1 MSCGETPVP
10 LQRTLPGSV
19 LRAKQHPLGAK
30 DGTCATG
37 GKHSSNRGAS
47 VGAAR
52 SRGRS
57 VASKT
62 RATEHRGTSPVAIP
76 GVEILIDGVPYV
88 PLSSALATAPPAP
101 VVADAGPGVQQSG
114 ATEESAG
121 VIEGQQ
127 PVGVE
132 QGLEGVS
139 KGQDGDEEAAG
150 YTAVD
155 AQEVAVPE
163 TEAEAQEECEARK
176 DGKERAEQAQEEAEE
191 ESAEGHADEARGA
204 DE

>member
-1 MSCGETPVP
+1 MSCGDTPVP

-30 DGTCATG
+30 DSTCATG
-37 GKHSSNRGAS
+37 GKHSTSRGSS

-57 VASKT
+57 VAPKT
-62 RATEHRGTSPVAIP
+62 RAAEHRGTSPVAIP

-88 PLSSALATAPPAP
+88 PLSSAAPAP

-139 KGQDGDEEAAG
+139 KEQDGDEEAAG

-155 AQEVAVPE
+155 TQGAGVPE
-163 TEAEAQEECEARK
+163 TAVEAQEECKARK

-191 ESAEGHADEARGA
+191 ESAESHADEARGA